1 MEGKN
6 GGEIDPHRA
15 AAAAAAAALLA
26 ALLPPLPSAARAPP
40 CSPPPR
46 APAPPPPRCQRA
58 QRKGGE
64 GEASFFYKRGARAEG
79 GMYGGLTLGLGQR
92 VFLFFLVLDFFIFNL
107 S

>member
-6 GGEIDPHRA
+6 GGEIDPHR

-64 GEASFFYKRGARAEG
+64 GEASFFLQTG
-79 GMYGGLTLGLGQR
+79 GLGQR
-92 VFLFFLVLDFFIFNL
+92 EVCMVG
-107 S
+107 